1 MAAGLVF
8 ALWKYRSSDE
18 LNFLTLA
25 VFGGLLFLQIFEG
38 GKTRYLIQ
46 FLPQILILSALGL
59 AQYPQYLGKFRFWT
73 RKKESLK

>member
-25 VFGGLLFLQIFEG
+25 VFGGLFLQIFEG

-46 FLPQILILSALGL
+46 FCH
-59 AQYPQYLGKFRFWT
+59 RF
-73 RKKESLK
+73 